1 MKSKLYEAKYQP
13 DIRSMRWSIWSALRL
28 AFGVSPAFT
37 TMQIIINVINGLF
50 PAVTVMIQ
58 AVFVDTVLAI
68 FAGEKEI
75 SQLILPL
82 IGLFLWLLWQ
92 QFSGIFVKHGQGIRK
107 RKMGV
112 VLQNAFLKKISLIGY
127 HRLEMPETQDLLRKV
142 TLEPEEVEEET
153 LNNIT
158 EIGILCLQ
166 NLSVFAIVV
175 VHVWWAGF
183 LLAAGAIPLSW
194 LSLKAGNKNYQSQSD
209 VTEKKRRYEYISQV
223 MLGRDAVLER
233 TLFSYVPFLNERY
246 RSTFQEAYE
255 VEKRTLF
262 RGMVNMKAGGVMST
276 LPALFAAFILIPGVR
291 SGGLSVGMYISIVNA
306 VFSLVGTMTWSLSF
320 QMERL
325 AQNRAKAKDI
335 GMFCG
340 MPEEDAGRRTAEC
353 SISGGFGE
361 DTGFESVEFKDVR
374 FCYPGSNIDI
384 LDGISFRL
392 EKGKH
397 YAFVGRNGA
406 GKSTIIKLMTGLY
419 PEYEGKILINGR
431 DLKDWKLKEG
441 SRWFA
446 CVWQDY
452 ARYYMTLRENL
463 QFSGGHNDQVLSGVL
478 ESVGLAETAGQFPD
492 DLDTVLGKL
501 EEGGIDISGGQ
512 WQRIA
517 IARAIVNGTGQGK
530 AFILDEPA
538 ASLDPIAENR
548 IYKQFADLSRGETA
562 LFITHR
568 LGAVKDVDE
577 IFVLEKGKVAERGSH
592 KELMER
598 GEIYAEMYTSQRGWY
613 L

>member
-1 MKSKLYEAKYQP
+1 MKSKLYEANYQP

-223 MLGRDAVLER
+223 LLGRDA
-233 TLFSYVPFLNERY
+233 
-246 RSTFQEAYE
+246 
-255 VEKRTLF
+255 
-262 RGMVNMKAGGVMST
+262 GGGCRQ
-276 LPALFAAFILIPGVR
+276 A
-291 SGGLSVGMYISIVNA
+291 
-306 VFSLVGTMTWSLSF
+306 
-320 QMERL
+320 
-325 AQNRAKAKDI
+325 
-335 GMFCG
+335 
-340 MPEEDAGRRTAEC
+340 
-353 SISGGFGE
+353 
-361 DTGFESVEFKDVR
+361 DTG
-374 FCYPGSNIDI
+374 
-384 LDGISFRL
+384 
-392 EKGKH
+392 
-397 YAFVGRNGA
+397 
-406 GKSTIIKLMTGLY
+406 M
-419 PEYEGKILINGR
+419 
-431 DLKDWKLKEG
+431 
-441 SRWFA
+441 
-446 CVWQDY
+446 
-452 ARYYMTLRENL
+452 
-463 QFSGGHNDQVLSGVL
+463 
-478 ESVGLAETAGQFPD
+478 
-492 DLDTVLGKL
+492 
-501 EEGGIDISGGQ
+501 
-512 WQRIA
+512 
-517 IARAIVNGTGQGK
+517 
-530 AFILDEPA
+530 
-538 ASLDPIAENR
+538 
-548 IYKQFADLSRGETA
+548 
-562 LFITHR
+562 
-568 LGAVKDVDE
+568 
-577 IFVLEKGKVAERGSH
+577 
-592 KELMER
+592 
-598 GEIYAEMYTSQRGWY
+598 
-613 L
+613 